1 MDKSILK
8 NTILDIYPLYTRKEI
23 LKQAVDVGYII
34 DYKKKINGQYSLQSI
49 LDDTSIDV
57 SGDTLVDEKC
67 RHMLDSEKVLAVFEE
82 YDYKKPYRHFCYF
95 KYSSM
100 DIEKIE
106 ELVKNG
112 QVNVFDEKSRKII
125 DDFEKPTIYFEKNLI
140 YLKFSYEL
148 QNDVGNRIKYVMLA
162 IIDREKQILEIRF
175 DRIGIAYRN
184 SDVFYK
190 NKIAKI
196 LNYLEQNVKIYI
208 QKIDFKAVV
217 DYIKSEKMDITFLAQ
232 RLTRNGT
239 TAHLEIE
246 DEANTI
252 PILGELESFI
262 QNQKD
267 LFDIDNNTREIR
279 NRLQDLISEIEIKSD
294 MPFVKIL
301 MNKTGIKLGITHNY
315 KGTEY
320 SLFMLYGELLG
331 EEMMGSVKEYVI
343 QCYEDLRAATS
354 VDAISA
360 EEV

>member
-162 IIDREKQILEIRF
+162 IIDRKKQILEIRF

-196 LNYLEQNVKIYI
+196 LNYLKQNVKIDI
-208 QKIDFKAVV
+208 QEIDFKAVV
-217 DYIKSEKMDITFLAQ
+217 DYIKSEK
-232 RLTRNGT
+232 NGYYFFGT
-239 TAHLEIE
+239 KAYKKW
-246 DEANTI
+246 NN
-252 PILGELESFI
+252 GSF
-262 QNQKD
+262 
-267 LFDIDNNTREIR
+267 R
-279 NRLQDLISEIEIKSD
+279 NR
-294 MPFVKIL
+294 
-301 MNKTGIKLGITHNY
+301 
-315 KGTEY
+315 
-320 SLFMLYGELLG
+320 
-331 EEMMGSVKEYVI
+331 
-343 QCYEDLRAATS
+343 R
-354 VDAISA
+354 
-360 EEV
+360 

>member
-125 DDFEKPTIYFEKNLI
+125 DDFEKPTIYFEKI
-140 YLKFSYEL
+140 
-148 QNDVGNRIKYVMLA
+148 
-162 IIDREKQILEIRF
+162 
-175 DRIGIAYRN
+175 
-184 SDVFYK
+184 
-190 NKIAKI
+190 
-196 LNYLEQNVKIYI
+196 
-208 QKIDFKAVV
+208 
-217 DYIKSEKMDITFLAQ
+217 
-232 RLTRNGT
+232 
-239 TAHLEIE
+239 
-246 DEANTI
+246 
-252 PILGELESFI
+252 
-262 QNQKD
+262 
-267 LFDIDNNTREIR
+267 
-279 NRLQDLISEIEIKSD
+279 
-294 MPFVKIL
+294 
-301 MNKTGIKLGITHNY
+301 
-315 KGTEY
+315 
-320 SLFMLYGELLG
+320 
-331 EEMMGSVKEYVI
+331 
-343 QCYEDLRAATS
+343 
-354 VDAISA
+354 
-360 EEV
+360 